1 METTHSNIIQSIII
15 FLDQTVPLLYKID
28 LQQCLTMEISLAEM
42 DVNLSENMIALSVT
56 NFVVIYLRRDLH
68 PFPLMRSPLLNIVV
82 NLFYIMSTRFN
93 AMVNADYTLASAYKG
108 DPRLSSQIPRYCLLD
123 Q

>member
-1 METTHSNIIQSIII
+1 
-15 FLDQTVPLLYKID
+15 
-28 LQQCLTMEISLAEM
+28 MEISLAEM